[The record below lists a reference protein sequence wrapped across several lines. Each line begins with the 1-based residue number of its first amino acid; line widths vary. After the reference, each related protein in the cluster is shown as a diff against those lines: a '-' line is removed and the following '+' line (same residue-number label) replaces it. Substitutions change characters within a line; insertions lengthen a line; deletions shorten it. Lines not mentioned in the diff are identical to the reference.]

1 MLHEIK
7 YALKMLFRSKEFMF
21 WTVAFP
27 VILATLFHLALS
39 NLGKGSRLQ
48 PISVAV
54 IDDTGYRSSYFKTG
68 LEKLS
73 DTGSSDR
80 VFNLQ
85 TADDEAAAE
94 KLIAENKI
102 VGYLKVEGNPRIV
115 LGNNSIEATVFHRI
129 ITQMQQVATAI
140 RQAAMNAQDADA
152 AASKAIEVY
161 RQQNYEIIEQSN
173 SRVSSIVISFYSL
186 IAMTCL
192 YGAITGMF
200 MISSVL
206 PKMSQIGKRI
216 AVSGTPKLKLV
227 LSNAVAGY
235 IGQWFAVSVLFVY
248 LIFVLKLSFGDHLL
262 LVYLFTL
269 LGSLAGLAM
278 GIFLA
283 SVINANEELKIGIII
298 SVTMAGSFLS
308 GMMSPQIKF
317 YVDRYAPI
325 INRINPANMI
335 TDGLYALSTYPTYDR
350 FLFNVVSLII
360 FAALMLLLS
369 AMALRRQTYDS
380 I

>member
-1 MLHEIK
+1 
-7 YALKMLFRSKEFMF
+7 
-21 WTVAFP
+21 
-27 VILATLFHLALS
+27 
-39 NLGKGSRLQ
+39 
-48 PISVAV
+48 
-54 IDDTGYRSSYFKTG
+54 
-68 LEKLS
+68 
-73 DTGSSDR
+73 
-80 VFNLQ
+80 
-85 TADDEAAAE
+85 
-94 KLIAENKI
+94 
-102 VGYLKVEGNPRIV
+102 
-115 LGNNSIEATVFHRI
+115 
-129 ITQMQQVATAI
+129 
-140 RQAAMNAQDADA
+140 MNAQDVDA

-283 SVINANEELKIGIII
+283 SVINANEELKTGIII